1 MPDFGRRWIG
11 PTECPVDRS
20 TDVHECS
27 RVHLLTIGEIDSN
40 ANGGAGVDV
49 EDRTR
54 FDPECHIIHIEF
66 PREIPVC
73 GSVEDDMISRLLK
86 QQCPRCVDSASTWQ
100 AD

>member
-49 EDRTR
+49 EDRT
-54 FDPECHIIHIEF
+54 
-66 PREIPVC
+66 
-73 GSVEDDMISRLLK
+73 
-86 QQCPRCVDSASTWQ
+86 
-100 AD
+100 